1 MSRDGPDIENSMDPQ
16 AAKEL
21 VQGSKLI
28 KSGMY
33 GEKGPIKEEK
43 DVINFAYASVVSI
56 AEINPGET
64 FSKSNI
70 WVKRPG
76 KGPFFAKDFE
86 DIIGKTASRHINAD
100 KHIEPEDI
108 E

>member
-1 MSRDGPDIENSMDPQ
+1 MSRDGPDIENSMDQ

-33 GEKGPIKEEK
+33 GEKGPTKEEK

-70 WVKRPG
+70 WVRARKRTI
-76 KGPFFAKDFE
+76 F
-86 DIIGKTASRHINAD
+86 
-100 KHIEPEDI
+100 
-108 E
+108 